1 MLTGMDEDTSFSTG
15 LGLAY
20 SEMMVE
26 RRKGSCRIKAYDIR
40 ESNGIDIETN
50 KRK

>member
-1 MLTGMDEDTSFSTG
+1 MLTGMNEDTSCSTG

-20 SEMMVE
+20 SEMMVG
-26 RRKGSCRIKAYDIR
+26 RRKGGYRIKAYNIR
-40 ESNGIDIETN
+40 ESDGIDIETN

>member
-1 MLTGMDEDTSFSTG
+1 MDEDISFSTG

-20 SEMMVE
+20 SEMMVG
-26 RRKGSCRIKAYDIR
+26 RRKGGCRIKAYNIR
-40 ESNGIDIETN
+40 ESDDIDIETN